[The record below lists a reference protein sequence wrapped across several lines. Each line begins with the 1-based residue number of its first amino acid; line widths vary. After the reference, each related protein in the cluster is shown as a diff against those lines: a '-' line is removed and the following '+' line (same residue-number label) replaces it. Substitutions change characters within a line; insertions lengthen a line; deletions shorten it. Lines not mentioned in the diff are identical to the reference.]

1 MMQLRPSLQQGVT
14 TVLGYPKIR
23 CMSQTLVKE
32 SRMVS
37 MFGED
42 VFDGLV
48 DQRL

>member
-1 MMQLRPSLQQGVT
+1 MMQLRPSLQQEVT

-23 CMSQTLVKE
+23 CTLVKE